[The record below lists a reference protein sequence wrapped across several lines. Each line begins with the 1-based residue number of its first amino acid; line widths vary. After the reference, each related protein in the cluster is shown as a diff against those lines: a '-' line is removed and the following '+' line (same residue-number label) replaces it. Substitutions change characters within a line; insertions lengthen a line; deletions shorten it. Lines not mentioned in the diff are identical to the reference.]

1 MTYRELPSPEEMSP
15 SFQEWLRWLPLHE
28 DKPTSTVRA
37 YSQGVRRVVS
47 HADLPP
53 AAFGPD
59 SLSQASLT
67 DVVRDI
73 RASNEVSKATLNQTL
88 AALKSYF
95 DFCLADRL
103 VDAVP
108 DINRIRKIARLNAP
122 QTDPEYFRPGEIRD
136 LYAAAIRP
144 PDRASRVR
152 WPVRDLA
159 MCAFL
164 AILGLRA
171 SELTAADNGWVTR
184 ERVDDTAGRATWMM
198 QVLGKGRRVRHLP
211 LSPELVDA
219 NARWQA
225 EREERFGPARSDS
238 PLFLTNDGERFN
250 YRRLRYWLLTINRQA
265 ALRDRSLHSLRHTA
279 GVQLAAEG
287 VPMNVIQSLLGH
299 ASIAT
304 TGIYTALAGGE
315 LVGVVSRSGAN
326 TLLGRAL
333 DPDDGD
339 ADR

>member
-1 MTYRELPSPEEMSP
+1 MTYRELPTPEEMSP
-15 SFQEWLRWLPLHE
+15 SFHEWLKWLPLHE
-28 DKPTSTVRA
+28 DKLTSTVRA

-47 HADLPP
+47 YAELRPGN
-53 AAFGPD
+53 FGPD
-59 SLSQASLT
+59 SLNQASLT
-67 DVVRDI
+67 DVVRDL

-103 VDAVP
+103 VDSVP
-108 DINRIRKIARLNAP
+108 DVNRIRKIARLNVP
-122 QTDPEYFRPGEIRD
+122 QADPEYFRPGEIRD
-136 LYAAAIRP
+136 LYETAIRP
-144 PDRASRVR
+144 LDGASRVR

-171 SELTAADNGWVTR
+171 AELTAADNGWVTR
-184 ERVDDTAGRATWMM
+184 ERLDDRAGRATWMM

-211 LSPELVDA
+211 LSAELIDA
-219 NARWQA
+219 NVRWQA
-225 EREERFGPARSDS
+225 EREERFGPARSDE

-315 LVGVVSRSGAN
+315 LVGVVSKSGAN
-326 TLLGRAL
+326 TLLGSAL
-333 DPDDGD
+333 ASDDGGT
-339 ADR
+339 DR